1 MDCIEIIIAGV
12 ALYGAILSTWNFIRN
27 IRSRKRKLTVQIKEG
42 SSGSGQEIINMWIK
56 NPPGYATVTFDSP
69 QFILPNDEVLV
80 IGNPLNDVRF
90 PYELAGGNHC
100 PIIYLKQDVK
110 RGAKSFGYS
119 GVIELRAKVLDGAD
133 KVYVSK
139 KPFNLNLS

>member
-80 IGNPLNDVRF
+80 IGNPLNDV
-90 PYELAGGNHC
+90 LSLSKLG
-100 PIIYLKQDVK
+100 
-110 RGAKSFGYS
+110 
-119 GVIELRAKVLDGAD
+119 LD
-133 KVYVSK
+133 
-139 KPFNLNLS
+139 P